1 MSWILGRARSQERA
15 GPEQG
20 SGFSTCVWREGEV
33 LANESSQM
41 DAEAG
46 KDILRGVTTE
56 RSRDQGQVN
65 QLLAQVA

>member
-1 MSWILGRARSQERA
+1 M
-15 GPEQG
+15 
-20 SGFSTCVWREGEV
+20 

>member
-1 MSWILGRARSQERA
+1 M
-15 GPEQG
+15 
-20 SGFSTCVWREGEV
+20 

-46 KDILRGVTTE
+46 KDILRGVTAE